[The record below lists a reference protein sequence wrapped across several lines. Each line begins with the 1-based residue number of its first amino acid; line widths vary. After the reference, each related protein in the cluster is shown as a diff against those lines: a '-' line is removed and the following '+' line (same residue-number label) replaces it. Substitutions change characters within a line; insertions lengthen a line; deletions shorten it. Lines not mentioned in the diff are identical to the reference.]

1 MRIII
6 TGGTGLIGQ
15 ALAENLA
22 RDGHEVF
29 VLSRS
34 LQKGNTLP
42 AGVLLAQWDGLTAA
56 GWGHLA
62 DGASAII
69 NLAGANL
76 SGDRF
81 LPAWWTPRRKRL
93 ILESRLNAAKAVLDA
108 IQAASTRP
116 DVVIQA
122 SAIGYYGPRGDEEI
136 REDTEPGSDFGA
148 HVCVASEN
156 SLAGVE
162 DLGVRYTVI
171 RSGVVLSSRGGILA
185 RLALPFR
192 FFVGGPLG
200 SGQQWIS
207 WIHIADEIWA
217 IRLLL
222 KNKSARGVFNLTSP
236 RPVTNVEFSRV
247 LGSVMGRPSS
257 LSVPSSLFRL
267 AFGEVS
273 TLVLEGQRV
282 IPQRLLDLG
291 FAFVFPSLEPA
302 LRDLMV

>member
-6 TGGTGLIGQ
+6 TGGTGLIGR

-22 RDGHEVF
+22 RDGHDVF

-34 LQKGNTLP
+34 LQKGKDLP
-42 AGVLLAQWDGLTAA
+42 SAVQFAQWDGRTAA

-62 DGASAII
+62 DGAGAII
-69 NLAGANL
+69 NLAGA
-76 SGDRF
+76 SIGGDGF
-81 LPAWWTPRRKRL
+81 FPARWTARRKRL
-93 ILESRLNAAKAVLDA
+93 ILDSRLNAARAVFDA
-108 IQAASTRP
+108 IQAASAKP

-136 REDTEPGSDFGA
+136 TEDVEPGDDFGA
-148 HVCVASEN
+148 HVCVAWEN
-156 SLAGVE
+156 SLADVE
-162 DLGVRYTVI
+162 DLGVRYAVI
-171 RSGVVLSSRGGILA
+171 RTGLVLSGHGGVLT

-192 FFVGGPLG
+192 FYAGGPLG
-200 SGQQWIS
+200 SGRQWMS
-207 WIHIADEIWA
+207 WIHIADEVWA

-222 KNKSARGVFNLTSP
+222 KNRSASGVFNLTAP
-236 RPVTNVEFSRV
+236 RPVTNAEFSRA

-257 LSVPSSLFRL
+257 LSVPEHVLRL
-267 AFGEVS
+267 ALGEAS

-282 IPQRLLDLG
+282 LPQRLLDLG

-302 LRDLMV
+302 LRDLLG